1 MNTNINDGFVQ
12 NPNGKYIIKST
23 FKKKNSQK
31 KTLHQNYLK
40 TQFIFLFKILFSKIV
55 KSSKIF

>member
-1 MNTNINDGFVQ
+1 MNDGFVQ
-12 NPNGKYIIKST
+12 TPNGKFIIKST
-23 FKKKNSQK
+23 FKKKISKK

-40 TQFIFLFKILFSKIV
+40 TQFILLLKILFSKIV